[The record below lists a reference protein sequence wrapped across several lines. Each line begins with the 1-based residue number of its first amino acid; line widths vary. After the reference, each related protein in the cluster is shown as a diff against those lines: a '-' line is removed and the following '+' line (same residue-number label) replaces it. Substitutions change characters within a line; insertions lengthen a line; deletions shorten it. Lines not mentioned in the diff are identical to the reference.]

1 MLFTILYQYL
11 REMNFVIFGCE
22 IQIADLNCSKLNTV

>member
-1 MLFTILYQYL
+1 MLFTILYL